1 MFEERIFSV
10 GISKFKVDGV
20 DNESLCKDI
29 RYYCTNPTN
38 RRTNPRGLEL
48 TNPLL
53 TDLNEVVL
61 EKTQNI
67 LNGITPTKNSN
78 IKTYIKRMWGNHNL
92 NADICSPHAHRD
104 SFLSAVYYPKST
116 DGTLRF
122 YCPWMDQLLAH
133 VPLDYESGGN
143 ADFHEYNSSYYE
155 LNVWTGWLI
164 IFPAMV
170 CHIVPPSQDE
180 RYSVV
185 YDIGVKNE
193 SV

>member
-1 MFEERIFSV
+1 MFEESMFSV

-29 RYYCTNPTN
+29 KYYCTNPTN
-38 RRTNPRGLEL
+38 RSVIPRALEL
-48 TNPLL
+48 DNPLL

-61 EKTQNI
+61 GKTQNI
-67 LNGITPTKNSN
+67 LDGIIPTKNNS

-104 SFLSAVYYPKST
+104 SFLSVVYYPKST

-133 VPLDYESGGN
+133 IPISCDSDDN
-143 ADFHEYNSSYYE
+143 DNFHQYNSSYHE
-155 LNVWTGWLI
+155 LNVVTGMLV

-170 CHIVPPSQDE
+170 CHIVPPCKNE

-185 YDIGVKNE
+185 YDIGVKQ
-193 SV
+193 